1 MMRLSASLILL
12 AALGGPGC
20 ASGVAS
26 GPPAAATVP
35 VETLDGQV
43 VGADA
48 VAPGDRL
55 AASAR
60 VTVRA
65 GDRSVRV
72 ELAPGWVL
80 DERGLRLGEGDPVL
94 LRGRRVGTT
103 FQAWEVT
110 KSGRTVRLR
119 DEQGAPT
126 WPATPPAGDAG
137 R

>member
-1 MMRLSASLILL
+1 MIRPPAYLVLL

-20 ASGVAS
+20 ASGVA
-26 GPPAAATVP
+26 GAPPAAATAP

-48 VAPGDRL
+48 VPPGDRL
-55 AASAR
+55 AESAR

-119 DEQGAPT
+119 DERGAPT
-126 WPATPPAGDAG
+126 WPAAPPPGDG
-137 R
+137 GP